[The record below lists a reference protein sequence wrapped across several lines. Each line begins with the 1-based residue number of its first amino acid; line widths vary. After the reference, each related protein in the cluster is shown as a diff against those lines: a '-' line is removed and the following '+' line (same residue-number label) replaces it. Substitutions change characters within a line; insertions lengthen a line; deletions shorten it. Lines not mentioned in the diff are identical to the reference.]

1 MSDDYKIQISL
12 KFGPGQGGMLNIR
25 ANSKDELAGLL
36 DDVENEISVKLGG
49 LVESVAALAAVG
61 AAFPG
66 TQVVGSTPAPAGGAV
81 TCNHGPMILR
91 SGGRG
96 SEAWEGYFCKQPK
109 EAADRCKPVYPRKG

>member
-12 KFGPGQGGMLNIR
+12 KFGPALAGMLNIR
-25 ANSKDELAGLL
+25 ANDTGELAGLL
-36 DDVENEISVKLGG
+36 DAVENEISVKLGG
-49 LVESVAALAAVG
+49 LVESVEALAAIG
-61 AAFPG
+61 SQFPNA
-66 TQVVGSTPAPAGGAV
+66 QVVGSTPAPAGGAV